1 MALKEWVSFN
11 QNMRDA
17 EKEIELLEKEGY
29 VVVDSYGDDYDM
41 GNIYEFA
48 LGEDREDV
56 LKRHR
61 QHISICESQ
70 RKFRESNI
78 FQR

>member
-11 QNMRDA
+11 QDMRDA
-17 EKEIELLEKEGY
+17 KKEIDLLEKEGY
-29 VVVDSYGDDYDM
+29 VVVESYDEDYDR
-41 GNIYEFA
+41 GNIYEYAF
-48 LGEDREDV
+48 GEDREDV

-61 QHISICESQ
+61 QHISICELQ